1 MGLLTQADGGRGH
14 GPPDRFAVAELV
26 RGTGLKRFLSDEGEW
41 KTVVSKPCL
50 SLPPRELLAMQ
61 ETLAFGGRLWSV
73 DLTFGVISADPF
85 DDRPEICCI
94 ELPSGSVLPAR
105 APIDRVRRRADETA
119 MFMREV
125 AKYRLVGVSEGRLRY
140 TELTPGKP
148 FLLRSFALDDEGSA
162 CWTLEHQVEL
172 RQVLE
177 DGGYPWQN
185 NSAAPRIAV
194 LDPFN
199 ASAVHIKVGE
209 HVLVVVDILHNGK
222 VIGASQNQ
230 DNRFSLVPCVLPPLL
245 GASRIPTTGNHLL
258 ASTASTNPLTFGGT
272 AAFTPIILCLE
283 PWTELCDF
291 LLIIWG
297 MSFLIGIS
305 MFPLFVESSLIR

>member
-1 MGLLTQADGGRGH
+1 
-14 GPPDRFAVAELV
+14 
-26 RGTGLKRFLSDEGEW
+26 
-41 KTVVSKPCL
+41 
-50 SLPPRELLAMQ
+50 
-61 ETLAFGGRLWSV
+61 
-73 DLTFGVISADPF
+73 
-85 DDRPEICCI
+85 
-94 ELPSGSVLPAR
+94 
-105 APIDRVRRRADETA
+105 
-119 MFMREV
+119 
-125 AKYRLVGVSEGRLRY
+125 
-140 TELTPGKP
+140 
-148 FLLRSFALDDEGSA
+148 
-162 CWTLEHQVEL
+162 
-172 RQVLE
+172 LE